1 MSEGSEMFK
10 NINCKPAAPN
20 PSQIYHIKQSAFMV
34 NASVQ
39 QRVFGEPGTLQPQA
53 DLPLAFSFFFSSSAR
68 ARHIVSRTKAKTVQ
82 AE

>member
-1 MSEGSEMFK
+1 MFK

-20 PSQIYHIKQSAFMV
+20 LSQISHVKQKAFMV

-39 QRVFGEPGTLQPQA
+39 TTKQRVFGEPGTLQPRA
-53 DLPLAFSFFFSSSAR
+53 DLPLAFSFFFCSSAR